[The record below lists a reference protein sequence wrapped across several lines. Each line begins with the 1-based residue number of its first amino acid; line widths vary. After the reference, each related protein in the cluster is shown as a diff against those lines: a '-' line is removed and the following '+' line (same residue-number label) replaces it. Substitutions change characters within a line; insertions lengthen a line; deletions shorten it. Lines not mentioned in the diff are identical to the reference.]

1 MSSILNFIYVLI
13 FSANIQVPNTIY
25 NFNVINLEGGTQSLS
40 AYTGKKILVV
50 TLPISQTATND
61 SLLYSLD
68 TLATSRSYHLQV
80 VAVPAIEDG
89 YNDSLKNQLLTW
101 YRSHLQG
108 NILISEGVY
117 TRKTSGTQQHPLFQ
131 WLTKESQNE
140 IFDIDADAPW
150 FKFITND
157 SGQLYGV
164 LRPGSKISGNS
175 VQKTLNMQ

>member
-1 MSSILNFIYVLI
+1 MNNVFHALFALI
-13 FSANIQVPNTIY
+13 FCGNFLVPVNIY
-25 NFNVINLEGGTQSLS
+25 NFNISKLEGGTQSLS

-50 TLPISQTATND
+50 TLPISQTPTND
-61 SLLYSLD
+61 SLLHSLD
-68 TLATSRSYHLQV
+68 TLATSRSAHLQV